1 MNNTIKEVK
10 NNVLV
15 LKIIFQI
22 TNIFKDSKEDHHAQI
37 N

>member
-22 TNIFKDSKEDHHAQI
+22 TNIFKDSKEDHDAHI